1 MTRSIG
7 VCTGL
12 VAARNVG
19 EKQVAKAMRG
29 LDEHAAR
36 TDIARIL
43 ELALCVRVGEAYFVL
58 IPAV

>member
-1 MTRSIG
+1 
-7 VCTGL
+7 
-12 VAARNVG
+12 
-19 EKQVAKAMRG
+19 MRG